1 MEAIIALIIQYA
13 AIWGPSLV
21 AVFSVVATVIAA
33 INKTR
38 AAIQEFKNDKTV
50 AEMNEEMKRM
60 ENKLSSRMC
69 EEEELI
75 RCNKLLLDELTK
87 IKGYADHKKEE

>member
-1 MEAIIALIIQYA
+1 MEAIIAIIIEYA

-21 AVFSVVATVIAA
+21 AVFGVIATVISS

-38 AAIQEFKNDKTV
+38 AAIQEFKDDRTV
-50 AEMNEEMKRM
+50 AEMNENMRVMEQRLSERM
-60 ENKLSSRMC
+60 R

-87 IKGYADHKKEE
+87 IKGYADHKKEG

>member
-1 MEAIIALIIQYA
+1 MEAIIAIIIEYA

-21 AVFSVVATVIAA
+21 AVFGVIATVISS

-38 AAIQEFKNDKTV
+38 AAIQEFKDDRTV
-50 AEMNEEMKRM
+50 AEMNEKMRVMEQRLSERM
-60 ENKLSSRMC
+60 R

-87 IKGYADHKKEE
+87 IKGYADHKKEG

>member
-1 MEAIIALIIQYA
+1 MEAIIAIIIEYA

-21 AVFSVVATVIAA
+21 AVFGVIATVIGS

-38 AAIQEFKNDKTV
+38 AAIQEFKNDRTV

-60 ENKLSSRMC
+60 EHMLSERMR

-75 RCNKLLLDELTK
+75 RCNKLLLDKITA
-87 IKGYADHKKEE
+87 IKGYADYKKEE